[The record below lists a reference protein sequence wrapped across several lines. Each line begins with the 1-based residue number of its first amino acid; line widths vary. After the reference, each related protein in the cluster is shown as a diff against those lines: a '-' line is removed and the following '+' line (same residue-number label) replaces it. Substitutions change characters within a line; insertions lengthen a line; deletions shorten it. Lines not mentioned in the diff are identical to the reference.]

1 MRRRIVPEK
10 SPTLVEV
17 LNQAMILIT
26 HHVQNILA
34 INVFNIPN
42 MDSIMSELS
51 CLNYQPLNDPILYL
65 GEVSHKQLLLK
76 KRLTQ
81 RYAILK
87 QSNQAD
93 IQEI

>member
-1 MRRRIVPEK
+1 MTRRRIVAEK

-42 MDSIMSELS
+42 MDNIMSELS
-51 CLNYQPLNDPILYL
+51 RLDYQHLNDPHRVLR
-65 GEVSHKQLLLK
+65 GF
-76 KRLTQ
+76 
-81 RYAILK
+81 
-87 QSNQAD
+87 
-93 IQEI
+93 